1 MTCLSLFV
9 LLLTPAYSSDNTLHK
24 AAGTSNPDVVKAT
37 LLVMV
42 LRLMLKINGA
52 RLLCMHAALNNPN
65 PDVVKALVN
74 AGAEGVTQAIIEIM
88 SLQSKNVLF

>member
-1 MTCLSLFV
+1 MTCLSFFV

-24 AAGTSNPDVVKAT
+24 AAGTSNPDVVKA
-37 LLVMV
+37 L
-42 LRLMLKINGA
+42 ISDGA
-52 RLLCMHAALNNPN
+52 EVNAKDKRGKTPLHHAALFNPN